1 MVAKEKLS
9 LSPDAAAALDPCMR
23 QLMRGLGP
31 AWACGRTV
39 GTLVATMYK
48 KRATRRM
55 KEMKAAAAAGGGGGA
70 KPTSKLPGVY
80 EVADLYAAVRDLA
93 PFDET
98 ADEWAEEESRSP
110 GARSAS
116 QRPMLSQRSPPIRQL
131 ATKAEYDAVLA
142 QSAASSTTTFVDFT
156 ATWCGPSQRI
166 IPFFEC

>member
-166 IPFFEC
+166 IPTFEC